1 MKAYLIITGALF
13 GLIAVMHCV
22 HAISDRAQ
30 LTTSPGE
37 YLFKTALGLVAV
49 GLSGWAWALRWVA
62 RRRRELSA

>member
-30 LTTSPGE
+30 LTTAPGE
-37 YLFKTALGLVAV
+37 YLFKAALGLVAA
-49 GLSGWAWALRWVA
+49 GLSGWAWALLRMA